1 MIVELVGPPGAG
13 KTTLAE
19 TLDRLVPPR
28 GVPFLTFEEY
38 RSLDREMG
46 EAAIM
51 KLDRWPFWRAIG
63 PVCWRRPRLAFSLAV
78 LTLLHGPPFKRR
90 ARKARRVLAQI
101 LFTERLIE
109 RLPDQVVVYH
119 DGFTQCIWS
128 MLIDSPRLRG
138 RRLIRQMMRDF
149 YGSLPLRVL
158 VLEVDDTTVAKRV
171 FGRTSKGRFNKD
183 SSPLRRA
190 EFGRWLDYYRELVGL
205 LPENL
210 ASSRID
216 ASSDPDAL
224 AAAALG
230 ILTGDSGED
239 QELPLV
245 SSADS
250 DSTLP

>member
-90 ARKARRVLAQI
+90 SRKARRVLAQI

-119 DGFTQCIWS
+119 DGFTQFIFS

-138 RRLIRQMMRDF
+138 RRLIRQMMRP
-149 YGSLPLRVL
+149 S
-158 VLEVDDTTVAKRV
+158 AKGPRPR
-171 FGRTSKGRFNKD
+171 GRRYDGCEACF
-183 SSPLRRA
+183 RA
-190 EFGRWLDYYRELVGL
+190 NFEGQV
-205 LPENL
+205 
-210 ASSRID
+210 
-216 ASSDPDAL
+216 
-224 AAAALG
+224 
-230 ILTGDSGED
+230 
-239 QELPLV
+239 Q
-245 SSADS
+245 
-250 DSTLP
+250 